1 MTRTAEKDNP
11 ELASKIGLVPALQG
25 PARRITAEHVMNC
38 YVIWKF
44 AENIDGAKQFLV
56 DLVDVFRAVF
66 QKSEFYNFPCYPSTV
81 PDLDAAPRERPEGG
95 SPRQVHGPRGTCW
108 SGRRTSDI
116 PGYATAA
123 IDEVFNTFVV
133 PTMFARVAREE
144 LTPAGRP
151 RGGAAGHRADIQEVG
166 VGGRE

>member
-1 MTRTAEKDNP
+1 
-11 ELASKIGLVPALQG
+11 
-25 PARRITAEHVMNC
+25 MNC

-56 DLVDVFRAVF
+56 DLVDIFAPVF

-81 PDLDAAPRERPEGG
+81 PDLDQLLANDPKADPPGKYTVLAGVLEWATNVGY
-95 SPRQVHGPRGTCW
+95 
-108 SGRRTSDI
+108 

-144 LTPAGRP
+144 LSPEAAARS
-151 RGGAAGHRADIQEVG
+151 GAAGKWSGYSRS
-166 VGGRE
+166 GRRRT